1 MKVVPSLCGVNTSRG
16 NTRSFSTIPMPPG
29 EDQPGTRDH
38 TRTRLPSADTTSS
51 ILTIRSHYAAF
62 PKFNF
67 VLELGTLLKPESGRG
82 APEQKIPVL
91 VRPAHRSSVRLARGT
106 LGPSRTVRVLWESQS
121 PELAPEFVAQLRR
134 IGDKLSSE
142 WCEPYIT
149 APLSEMPN
157 KKTRKSE
164 TRSPSPMRVPKDVED
179 ECIHQLRRI
188 GDKQNFRQKLLNFI
202 TKLFSLVT

>member
-67 VLELGTLLKPESGRG
+67 VLELGTLLKCELV
-82 APEQKIPVL
+82 QK
-91 VRPAHRSSVRLARGT
+91 
-106 LGPSRTVRVLWESQS
+106 
-121 PELAPEFVAQLRR
+121 LAPEFVAQLRR